1 MDLNTAPPSVVGSVS
16 ALLSSPSRTT
26 TTTTTTATATAATV
40 TATSTTTG
48 TDASTNPI
56 ADPTSTTTST
66 DDSTANYRLTPILA
80 SSIPPAFVVASPAVG
95 SCSDSSQAPLN
106 THRSSPTHAPPSP
119 INSSQTLD
127 PPSSFL
133 HAFRHSKAAV
143 VMVVALALF
152 TDMAVYGVVIPT
164 LPQIITVRLGMDP
177 RYLGIL
183 MSAYAAGLI
192 LVTPFL
198 GIISDRFSNR
208 KIPMILGLF
217 CLILSTLLYAYGQT
231 FAHLFI
237 ARMSQGIS
245 GGVSWTI
252 GFCMLADVFPR
263 DNLGIVMG
271 GVLTANTLGYIVG
284 PPAGGLLYEY
294 FGEKAPFL
302 LCTALAMV
310 DLAGRLFLRPHIYS
324 FNYST
329 IVKSPGNDDPT
340 PANEDESQSGIAI
353 EDADDVRQPLLSL
366 PQRSGS
372 EEYGIAPIVSS
383 QQPRKTTMLDLVT
396 DSQILVTLVC
406 VVVSS
411 TVQSGIEPTLPLFL
425 ARKFQAT
432 PSLVGGL
439 WMLIVIPGMFACTLA
454 GYLSDRF
461 GCKSVMAFGMLL
473 FSISSPLIA
482 LGDSIYMLMPGL
494 ICFGISG
501 AMALT
506 PAMPE
511 MADFIYAR
519 DSGAFGTVYALYNVA
534 YSSGMLIGPIVG
546 SLLYERFD
554 LLFQMQMFGFVL
566 LIFSPIALLFHL
578 KTLKAEERWWCSTSM
593 E

>member
-26 TTTTTTATATAATV
+26 TTTTTTTATTATV
-40 TATSTTTG
+40 TAAAPPTTTG
-48 TDASTNPI
+48 TDASTHPI

-80 SSIPPAFVVASPAVG
+80 SSIPPAFVAASPA
-95 SCSDSSQAPLN
+95 
-106 THRSSPTHAPPSP
+106 
-119 INSSQTLD
+119 
-127 PPSSFL
+127 
-133 HAFRHSKAAV
+133 AAV

-353 EDADDVRQPLLSL
+353 EDVDDVRQPLLSL

-383 QQPRKTTMLDLVT
+383 QQPLKTTMLDLVT

-411 TVQSGIEPTLPLFL
+411 TVQSDMHYLLTPGISLSMAGIEPTLPLFL

-482 LGDSIYMLMPGL
+482 LGDNIYMLMPGL

-501 AMALT
+501 AMSLT

-534 YSSGMLIGPIVG
+534 YSGGMLIGPIVG